1 MDNQILQK
9 LTHIENEIAKL
20 QEQSQQTF
28 QFFNKALSNY
38 EIKTNKQSDHPSK
51 NKILELIRTD
61 PDLRYPHQKI
71 IHYLLNQYD
80 YEIKQFRKVYF
91 SKIVKETR
99 IGKNKAK
106 EYFSLLI
113 EKGLIERSTDG
124 YKVFYQIKK
133 TA

>member
-9 LTHIENEIAKL
+9 LTTIQQQINQL
-20 QEQSQQTF
+20 QEQGKHTF

-38 EIKTNKQSDHPSK
+38 EITTNKQSDHPLK
-51 NKILELIRTD
+51 TKILEQLRTD
-61 PDLRYPHQKI
+61 QDIRYPHQKI
-71 IHYLLNQYD
+71 IHYLLDQYD
-80 YEIKQFRKVYF
+80 YQTKHFKKIYF